1 MNQQTHTDKDFKK
14 AQGIAYP
21 LHKRLYD
28 LKEAA
33 IYLGRPVFS
42 VRGLIWKGALPY
54 VKEGRRQYLDVN
66 DMDRYIERNKE
77 TMV

>member
-1 MNQQTHTDKDFKK
+1 MASKNHNSKGLKK
-14 AQGIAYP
+14 AQGIANP
-21 LHKRLYD
+21 FNKRLYD

-54 VKEGRRQYLDVN
+54 VKEGRRQYLDIY
-66 DMDRYIERNKE
+66 DMDKYIERNKE
-77 TMV
+77 TMI

>member
-1 MNQQTHTDKDFKK
+1 MAAKTKDSKDFKK
-14 AQGIAYP
+14 AEGISNP
-21 LHKRLYD
+21 LNKRLYD

-42 VRGLIWKGALPY
+42 IRGLIWKGALPY
-54 VKEGRRQYLDVN
+54 VKEGRRQYLDIH

-77 TMV
+77 TMI